1 MGKEI
6 MGETNS
12 STLTLT
18 NKTINYSQN
27 TLVGVQPTIT
37 AGAYI
42 IKDANNIIK
51 VQKYLGGGLA
61 HLNPADFDLYAGQ
74 VGTWVIPY
82 DGFLTGS
89 LYKNDGS
96 AGNTVNFWIRRQGSP
111 SDGSQDV
118 RAVSYAF
125 LVCVVL
131 Q

>member
-96 AGNTVNFWIRRQGSP
+96 AGNTVNFWIRRQF
-111 SDGSQDV
+111 
-118 RAVSYAF
+118 VSFYNSYSRSKTK
-125 LVCVVL
+125 
-131 Q
+131 